1 MFMLVGVNK
10 QMEEL
15 TLILCKQALHQKGNH
30 PGVLWECK
38 VLMSQMSQWVMSHES
53 WVMSQGVRSEKK
65 KFCRN
70 NKIKRYIYLFCLVV
84 LLLPAQGS
92 YLPIRS
98 ALIETFITR
107 WIQINF

>member
-15 TLILCKQALHQKGNH
+15 TLILCKQALNQKGNH

-53 WVMSQGVRSEKK
+53 WVKESGLKK
-65 KFCRN
+65 KLCRN

>member
-38 VLMSQMSQWVMSHES
+38 VLMSQMSQWVMS
-53 WVMSQGVRSEKK
+53 QGVRSEK

-70 NKIKRYIYLFCLVV
+70 NKIKRYVYLFCLVV

-98 ALIETFITR
+98 ALMATFIAR
-107 WIQINF
+107 

>member
-53 WVMSQGVRSEKK
+53 WVKESGLKK
-65 KFCRN
+65 KN
-70 NKIKRYIYLFCLVV
+70 SVETIKLSV
-84 LLLPAQGS
+84 
-92 YLPIRS
+92 
-98 ALIETFITR
+98 TFTY
-107 WIQINF
+107 FV

>member
-53 WVMSQGVRSEKK
+53 RSQVWKK
-65 KFCRN
+65 N
-70 NKIKRYIYLFCLVV
+70 SVETIKLSV
-84 LLLPAQGS
+84 
-92 YLPIRS
+92 
-98 ALIETFITR
+98 TFTY
-107 WIQINF
+107 FV

>member
-15 TLILCKQALHQKGNH
+15 TLILCKQALHPKGNH

-65 KFCRN
+65 
-70 NKIKRYIYLFCLVV
+70 IL
-84 LLLPAQGS
+84 
-92 YLPIRS
+92 
-98 ALIETFITR
+98 
-107 WIQINF
+107 